1 VPASVAALRA
11 LISQRFPDAA
21 PIIHR
26 STEPVA
32 SGVGELDRI
41 LPGGGFPRGK
51 LSIWEPNGGVSAVLR
66 AACRTTLANGERAAW
81 IDAAGV
87 IIGPAWEDG
96 PLLFR
101 PKDRIHALRGAEE
114 LLGSGGF
121 SLVVLTGA
129 ESQGTETVR
138 LTRAARDGGGALV
151 ALTTGVSMASL
162 RLTSRLLPHSYR
174 WRRDPFGD
182 PAEARLVV
190 MRVRARALGW
200 NAATEFPIAVMHT
213 DLRSALEP
221 GLADRRGVLKR

>member
-11 LISQRFPDAA
+11 LINQRFPDAA
-21 PIIHR
+21 PITHG

-32 SGVGELDRI
+32 SGVAELDRI

-51 LSIWEPNGGVSAVLR
+51 LSIWEPSGGVSAVLR
-66 AACRTTLANGERAAW
+66 AACRATLAIGERAAW

-87 IIGPAWEDG
+87 ITGPAWDEG

-101 PKDRIHALRGAEE
+101 PKDHISALRGAEE
-114 LLGSGGF
+114 LLNSGGF

-129 ESQGTETVR
+129 EPQGTETVR

-151 ALTTGVSMASL
+151 ALTTNASMASL

-182 PAEARLVV
+182 PAEAKLVV
-190 MRVRARALGW
+190 MRVRARSLGW
-200 NAATEFPIAVMHT
+200 NAASEFPIAVMHT

-221 GLADRRGVLKR
+221 GLADRRGVRRR